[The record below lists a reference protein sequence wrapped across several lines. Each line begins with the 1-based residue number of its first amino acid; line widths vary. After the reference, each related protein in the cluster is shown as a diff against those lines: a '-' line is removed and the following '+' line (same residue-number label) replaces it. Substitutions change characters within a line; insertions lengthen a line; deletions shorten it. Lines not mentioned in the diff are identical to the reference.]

1 MGAIGKSMIMLVTW
15 EYRTL
20 CSYSSKVG
28 KMEGSGENN
37 QGQEDNDEG
46 GGVILTYHTT
56 GNLSGE
62 PRTQEFPFED
72 MTTATRWLHTVLKL
86 RNESRAMVGVRT
98 SEEEVLDWLERFRTF
113 HLEWGSDFI
122 PLDVRRAVHLSQE
135 DLGLECAQ
143 W

>member
-1 MGAIGKSMIMLVTW
+1 
-15 EYRTL
+15 
-20 CSYSSKVG
+20 
-28 KMEGSGENN
+28 MEGSPENN
-37 QGQEDNDEG
+37 QGQEENDEG

-62 PRTQEFPFED
+62 PRTQEFTFED
-72 MTTATRWLHTVLKL
+72 MTTATHWLHNVLKL

-98 SEEEVLDWLERFRTF
+98 SEGEVLAWLGRFRTF
-113 HLEWGSDFI
+113 HLQWGSDFI
-122 PLDVRRAVHLSQE
+122 PIDVRRAVHLSQE